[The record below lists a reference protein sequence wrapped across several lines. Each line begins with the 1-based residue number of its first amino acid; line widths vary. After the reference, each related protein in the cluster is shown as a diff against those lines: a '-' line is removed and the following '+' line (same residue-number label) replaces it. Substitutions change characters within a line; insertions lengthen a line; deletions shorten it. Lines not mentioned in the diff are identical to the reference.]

1 MISVKLAGF
10 DRGRGVIRAGAG
22 VSTLGISEEPLTPP
36 PHGSTLSTSHGVGAD
51 K

>member
-1 MISVKLAGF
+1 MMGEGGGMISVKLAGF

-36 PHGSTLSTSHGVGAD
+36 PATH
-51 K
+51 

>member
-10 DRGRGVIRAGAG
+10 DRGRGVIRAGVG

-36 PHGSTLSTSHGVGAD
+36 PRNTLSTSHGVGAD

>member
-22 VSTLGISEEPLTPP
+22 VSTLGILEEPLTPP
-36 PHGSTLSTSHGVGAD
+36 PTNTRSTSHGVGAD

>member
-36 PHGSTLSTSHGVGAD
+36 PHTLSTSHGVGAD